1 MWWLVGGCYTLFFE
15 YSDTSKY
22 HIAGYFIYP
31 LLSTFYAHSVEN
43 TPILPA
49 IVGGCIQSEFMIN
62 QK

>member
-1 MWWLVGGCYTLFFE
+1 MASWRFIPYFQTHP
-15 YSDTSKY
+15 KY
-22 HIAGYFIYP
+22 HIAGYIIYP

-62 QK
+62 QQ